1 MSKPNVLVITQHQ
14 ETADELKT
22 IFAHEYQHLSAN
34 NGVDGVAISRMAR
47 PAAIIIEH
55 DLPKFQA
62 AGVCKSLL
70 ANENARS
77 IPVLVLAETDSV
89 DGELSTLAN
98 VKGVVQ
104 RPFQAD
110 DVKSKIQAALSNAPA
125 PAASGGKSAARPAM
139 KRDEPIKVL
148 SVDDSS
154 VVRKLV
160 TMILTA
166 EGFKVSTASDGL
178 DGVNK
183 AKEIRPDII
192 LLDFVMPKM
201 NGFQVCRI
209 LQKDEKL
216 RQIPVILVTSKG
228 DKVGDKFVDQLGV
241 TGYITKPFQ
250 PEELVSKIHQTLEAL
265 SSEGSAP
272 AAAPQAAPTPAHAP
286 VKEAHAATIAAPPAA
301 VKHAAPQ
308 EAVAH
313 AVSGEMEQRVKELVK
328 AEVDALMGTLEKQ
341 IEKLVVE
348 KLNEYIRRA
357 KKKD

>member
-14 ETADELKT
+14 DSVDELKT
-22 IFAHEYQHLSAN
+22 IFAREYQPLSAN
-34 NGVDGVAISRMAR
+34 NGVDGVAISRLAR
-47 PAAIIIEH
+47 PAVIVIER
-55 DLPKFQA
+55 DLPTFQA

-70 ANENARS
+70 ANEDARS
-77 IPVLVLAETDSV
+77 IPVLVLAETENV
-89 DGELSTLAN
+89 DGELRAFAN
-98 VKGVVQ
+98 VKGVIQ
-104 RPFQAD
+104 RPFQAEQ
-110 DVKSKIQAALSNAPA
+110 VISKIQGVLSNAPT
-125 PAASGGKSAARPAM
+125 PAGKSAARPAM

-250 PEELVSKIHQTLEAL
+250 PEELVSKIHQTLEGL
-265 SSEGSAP
+265 SSPAESSAP
-272 AAAPQAAPTPAHAP
+272 VAAAPQAAPTPARSPEKAPQIEATPSVSP
-286 VKEAHAATIAAPPAA
+286 VKETAHQDMAP
-301 VKHAAPQ
+301 
-308 EAVAH
+308 AVA
-313 AVSGEMEQRVKELVK
+313 GGDLDQRVKELVK

-341 IEKLVVE
+341 IEKLVIE

-357 KKKD
+357 KKKE